1 VKILYHHRTR
11 GQHVEGVHIRG
22 IVNALRELGHDV
34 SVMSFPGADPEHEHG
49 KPVAAAGAASVAAAT
64 GAPGAAVPRAATPV
78 APGGATRRLASMVS
92 KLPGVVFEMFE
103 LLYNVVTY
111 VRMARAWRA
120 APPRLVYE
128 RYSLFLFTTVWMA
141 RRRGIP
147 IVLEINDSA
156 LVERVRPLKM
166 KGLAQR
172 VERWCFRKATGL
184 VFISTYF
191 RDRAVEAYGD
201 IAPSVISPN
210 AVDLPAFDPS
220 KFDRDAL
227 RAARGLTGRTVC
239 GHIGVF
245 AHWHGVDGFVEAIA
259 NRLDQAP
266 GLALVF
272 VGDGKTLP
280 AVRELVAARGLS
292 DRVLLPGRVPHDE
305 VASWIACM
313 DYAVLPNSNHYGSP
327 MKLFELMGMGV
338 AVVAPDY
345 APVAEVIADGRTG
358 WLFPR
363 GDAAACVERVLA
375 LASEADE
382 QRRVGA
388 AARDYIASERQ
399 WRNNAE
405 QLLTLVPA
413 GATA

>member
-1 VKILYHHRTR
+1 MNILYHHRTR
-11 GQHVEGVHIRG
+11 GRHVEGVHIRG
-22 IVNALRELGHDV
+22 IVLALRELGHDV
-34 SVMSFPGADPEHEHG
+34 SVMSFPGADPEREVDEGTPG
-49 KPVAAAGAASVAAAT
+49 KRGRIASLVT
-64 GAPGAAVPRAATPV
+64 
-78 APGGATRRLASMVS
+78 
-92 KLPGVVFEMFE
+92 KLPGVVFEVFE
-103 LLYNVVTY
+103 LLYNLVTLF
-111 VRMARAWRA
+111 RMTRAWRA
-120 APPRLVYE
+120 GAPALVYE
-128 RYSLFLFTTVWMA
+128 RYSLYLFATIWLA
-141 RRRGIP
+141 RRRGVP
-147 IVLEINDSA
+147 LVLEINDSA
-156 LVERVRPLKM
+156 LVDRVRPLVM
-166 KGLAQR
+166 KGLAR
-172 VERWCFRKATGL
+172 RIEGWCLRSATGL

-191 RDRAVEAYGD
+191 RDIAHEAYGD
-201 IAPSVISPN
+201 IAPSVVSPN
-210 AVDLPAFDPS
+210 AVDLPRFDPAR
-220 KFDRDAL
+220 FDRDRL
-227 RAARGLTGRTVC
+227 RAERGLEGRVVC
-239 GHIGVF
+239 GHIGAF

-259 NRLDQAP
+259 NRLEAVP
-266 GLALVF
+266 ELALVF

-280 AVRELVAARGLS
+280 AVRELIARRGLN

-327 MKLFELMGMGV
+327 MKLFEFMGMGV

-375 LASEADE
+375 LARHAEE
-382 QRRVGA
+382 RQRVGD

-413 GATA
+413 GVSA